1 MRDEALYQ
9 VRHHLS
15 SPFRVLSLT
24 IDELVVIGA
33 AAVIFFFLDGFLS
46 KGLLVIGSGSL
57 VSGLRFIKKGRG
69 PKMLVVYLYWYLPS
83 FITQFFMSKM
93 PASYKRIWK
102 A

>member
-1 MRDEALYQ
+1 MRDEELYQ

-15 SPFRVLSLT
+15 SPFRILSLT
-24 IDELVVIGA
+24 IDELVIIGLT
-33 AAVIFFFLDGFLS
+33 AVTFFFLDALIA
-46 KGLLVIGSGSL
+46 KGILIVIGGAL
-57 VSGLRFIKKGRG
+57 VSALRFIKKGRG
-69 PKMLVVYLYWYLPS
+69 TKMLVVYMYWYLPS

>member
-15 SPFRVLSLT
+15 SPFRILSLT
-24 IDELVVIGA
+24 IDELVVIIFA
-33 AAVIFFFLDGFLS
+33 LVTFFFLDGFVA
-46 KGLLVIGSGSL
+46 KGLLVVVGSAL
-57 VSGLRFIKKGRG
+57 VSILRFIKKGRG

>member
-15 SPFRVLSLT
+15 SSFRILSLT
-24 IDELVVIGA
+24 IDELVVVGIA
-33 AAVIFFFLDGFLS
+33 ATTFFFLDGFLA
-46 KGLLVIGSGSL
+46 KGLLLVISFSL
-57 VSGLRFIKKGRG
+57 VSGLRYIKKGRG
-69 PKMLVVYLYWYLPS
+69 PKMLVVYMYWYLPS
-83 FITQFFMSKM
+83 IITQFFMSKM